1 MYSVYEVKQNETLE
15 SIANDLNI
23 TIEQLIKLNGNL
35 DNLKQGQLIVIPTKV
50 NYSTYLAK
58 KGDTLYS
65 ISKKYNIDIK
75 SLELIN
81 GFKEDEYLYVE
92 QEVLIPN
99 NKIYVTKEND
109 NLIEIIEKLNISFDK
124 LTSLNDTLILKE
136 DQIIFYND

>member
-109 NLIEIIEKLNISFDK
+109 NLIEIIEKLNMSFDK